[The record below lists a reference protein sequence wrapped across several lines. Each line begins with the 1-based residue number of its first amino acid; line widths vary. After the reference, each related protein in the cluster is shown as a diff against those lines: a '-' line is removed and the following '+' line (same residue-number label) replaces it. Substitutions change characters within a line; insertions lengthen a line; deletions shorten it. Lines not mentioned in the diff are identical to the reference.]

1 MCFQGNQKII
11 MKTNKSNI
19 LPGLVTAAALLLM
32 VVNVEAIVI
41 TALVIG
47 LFAIVFCDYREP
59 VQLAPIG
66 EARPIPMPEQSLPM
80 AA

>member
-1 MCFQGNQKII
+1 
-11 MKTNKSNI
+11 MKNNKSNI

-47 LFAIVFCDYREP
+47 LFAIVFCDYRELA
-59 VQLAPIG
+59 QLAPIG
-66 EARPIPMPEQSLPM
+66 EAGPIPMPDQSLPM